1 MNRSYPDNMY
11 FTKRLRMQKNG
22 GCPSLDAKKAILKG
36 FV

>member
-22 GCPSLDAKKAILKG
+22 GCPSLDAKKGILEG